1 MKIYWFDGVG
11 KLLLEGIVDI
21 CIFLPFVEIFCMLA
35 DNLTEVCT
43 CTRNRDDWL
52 RAGIISRDGE
62 WLAGSNDVVHCGWHD
77 RAKVSVGCPS
87 HRLNGTDAAFFPT
100 CFAGN

>member
-1 MKIYWFDGVG
+1 MKIYWFDGIG

-21 CIFLPFVEIFCMLA
+21 CIFLPFVEIFCMLS

-52 RAGIISRDGE
+52 LAGISQDGE
-62 WLAGSNDVVHCGWHD
+62 WLARSSNVVHCG
-77 RAKVSVGCPS
+77 
-87 HRLNGTDAAFFPT
+87 
-100 CFAGN
+100 